1 MSNNVNQMIREEAQE
16 WAEVF
21 VSTMMG
27 DQLEMA
33 IKSDDLDRMRELI
46 TECRRMEHETRYA

>member
-1 MSNNVNQMIREEAQE
+1 MSNDVNTMIREEAQE

-27 DQLEMA
+27 EQLEMA
-33 IKSDDLDRMRELI
+33 IKSDNLDRMRELI